1 MKNKKW
7 SLLALML
14 AIGLLLAACSSDK
27 SSNEKE
33 KDNEKEK
40 GAEQV
45 DREGFPTVVVN
56 EDAAI
61 EGGTL
66 NVALVNSSPFQGIFS
81 LSWYEDAYDAD
92 IMEFMSNNIFK
103 TDGDFLVT
111 EGGIA
116 TLDVDTE
123 NNKATVKIREG
134 VKWSDGE
141 PLKIED
147 LILPYEIIGH
157 PDYDG
162 KRYGAEQ
169 ENVIGMTEYHEGK
182 AETISGLKKVDETTL
197 EISFKQLSPA
207 VFTGVGDGLL
217 YYAEPS
223 HYLADV
229 EVKDMLASEK
239 IRNKPVT
246 LGAFKVDSVVNGES
260 VKLVANEHYWQ
271 GKPKIETVIIKNV
284 PPTTIVAAL
293 KAGEYDIALSMP
305 TDSYMEYKEL
315 DNIQILGRAELSYSY
330 LGFNLG
336 KFDADKGE
344 AVMDENAKMSD
355 LELRKAMSYAMNI
368 EEVNEYYYNGLR
380 TRGNS
385 LIPPAFSTYY
395 DGELEGYT
403 YDADKANE
411 ILDKAGYEDKD
422 GDGFREDKDGNPLEI
437 KFAFMAGGDSAEPM
451 AQFYIQNWAD
461 VGLKVELTD
470 GRLLEFQNFYDRV
483 EANDE
488 NIDIYMAAWGTGT
501 NPSPIG
507 LYGPKEAFNM
517 SRYNTE
523 EHTKLLTAID
533 SPEAMDPKFRADAFK
548 AWQEHMAENIPV
560 VPTQFRTELVPVNNR
575 VKGVDISYGTH
586 GYIYHE
592 WELTA
597 ETAPK
602 STK

>member
-14 AIGLLLAACSSDK
+14 AIGLILAACSSK
-27 SSNEKE
+27 ESSGDTKKETEKE
-33 KDNEKEK
+33 KETEK
-40 GAEQV
+40 V

-56 EDAAI
+56 EDAAV

-81 LSWYEDAYDAD
+81 QAWYEDAYDAE
-92 IMEFMSNNIFK
+92 IMNFMSNNIFE
-103 TDGDFLVT
+103 TDGDFLVKDT
-111 EGGIA
+111 GIA
-116 TLDVDTE
+116 TLEVDVD

-169 ENVIGMTEYHEGK
+169 ENIIGMAEYHAGT
-182 AETISGLKKVDETTL
+182 ADTISGLKKVDETTL

-207 VFTGVGDGLL
+207 VFTGIGDGLL

-260 VKLVANEHYWQ
+260 VKLVANENYWKGQ
-271 GKPKIETVIIKNV
+271 PKIDTVIIKNV

-293 KAGEYDIALSMP
+293 KAGEYDMALSMP
-305 TDSYMEYKEL
+305 TDSYLEYKEL
-315 DNIQILGRAELSYSY
+315 DNIQILGRPELSYSY

-336 KFDADKGE
+336 KFDTDKGE
-344 AVMDENAKMSD
+344 AVMDETAKMGD
-355 LELRKAMSYAMNI
+355 VKLRQAMAYAMNI
-368 EEVNEYYYNGLR
+368 EEVNSEFYNDLR

-385 LIPPAFSTYY
+385 LIPPAFATYH
-395 DGELEGYT
+395 DSSLEGYT
-403 YDADKANE
+403 YDPDKA
-411 ILDKAGYEDKD
+411 IALLDEAGYEDVD

-437 KFAFMAGGDSAEPM
+437 KMAFMAGGDVAEPM
-451 AQFYIQNWAD
+451 AQFYMQNWEE
-461 VGLKVELTD
+461 VGLKVVLTD

-488 NIDIYMAAWGTGT
+488 NIDIYSAAWGTGT
-501 NPSPIG
+501 NPSPMG
-507 LYGPKEAFNM
+507 LYGSKEKFNM
-517 SRYNTE
+517 SRFNTE
-523 EHTKLLTAID
+523 ENTKLLTAID
-533 SPEAMDPKFRADAFK
+533 SPEAMDSDYRAKAFK
-548 AWQEHMAENIPV
+548 EWQEYMAENVPV
-560 VPTQFRTELVPVNNR
+560 VPTQFRTELIPVNNR
-575 VKGVDISYGTH
+575 VKGVDISYGTN

-597 ETAPK
+597 DTAPK
-602 STK
+602 AGK

>member
-7 SLLALML
+7 SLFAMLLAFALF
-14 AIGLLLAACSSDK
+14 LAACSGDSGSEK
-27 SSNEKE
+27 TETEKE
-33 KDNEKEK
+33 KEKE
-40 GAEQV
+40 EVV
-45 DREGFPTVVVN
+45 DREGFSTVVVN

-81 LSWYEDAYDAD
+81 LAWYEDGYDAE
-92 IMEFMSNNIFK
+92 IMNFMSNNIFEM
-103 TDGDFLVT
+103 DGDFLVKDT
-111 EGGIA
+111 GIA
-116 TLDVDTE
+116 TLDVDAE
-123 NNKATVKIREG
+123 NNKATVKIRDG

-147 LILPYEIIGH
+147 LMLPYEIIGH

-169 ENVIGMTEYHEGK
+169 ENIIGMEEYHAGT
-182 AETISGLKKVDETTL
+182 ADTISGLKKVDETTL

-260 VKLVANEHYWQ
+260 VKLVANEHYWK
-271 GKPKIETVIIKNV
+271 GKPKIDTVVIKNV

-293 KAGEYDIALSMP
+293 KAGEYDMALSMP
-305 TDSYMEYKEL
+305 TDSYLEYKEL
-315 DNIQILGRAELSYSY
+315 DNIQILGRPELAYSY

-336 KFDADKGE
+336 EFDSEKGE
-344 AVMDENAKMSD
+344 VVMDENGKMAD
-355 LELRKAMSYAMNI
+355 VKLRQAMAYAMNI
-368 EEVNEYYYNGLR
+368 EEVNSEFYNDLR

-385 LIPPAFSTYY
+385 LIPPAFATYH
-395 DGELEGYT
+395 DSSLEGYT
-403 YDADKANE
+403 YDPDKANAL
-411 ILDKAGYEDKD
+411 LDEAGYKD
-422 GDGFREDKDGNPLEI
+422 VNGDGIREDKDGNPLEI
-437 KFAFMAGGDSAEPM
+437 KMAFMAGGDVAEPM
-451 AQFYIQNWAD
+451 AQFYMQNWAD
-461 VGLKVELTD
+461 VGLNVVLTD

-488 NIDIYMAAWGTGT
+488 NIDIYSAAWGTGT
-501 NPSPIG
+501 NPSPMG
-507 LYGPKEAFNM
+507 LYGPKEPFNY
-517 SRYNTE
+517 SRFKSE
-523 EHTKLLTAID
+523 ENTKLLAAID
-533 SPEAMDPKFRADAFK
+533 SPEAMVHEYRANAFK
-548 AWQEHMAENIPV
+548 EWQEYIAEQVPV
-560 VPTQFRTELVPVNNR
+560 VPTQFRTELIPVNNR
-575 VKGVDISYGTH
+575 VKGIDITYGTD
-586 GYIYHE
+586 GYVYHE

-597 ETAPK
+597 ETAAK